1 MRHGPSAINHT
12 TIVGARGSLSR
23 KVILTRNSQTKRLE
37 PENFLRHID
46 FFEEFILPLRK
57 VEKVTTK
64 KGTTLATIEEVFK
77 VSGVPTYTFVPP
89 PRYSHM
95 KVAIR
100 TPGRCVVIEG
110 PSGIGKTSSVTQILE
125 ELGLSGGVTFLTSRD
140 PDHIEYIQELPN
152 LGDIGVVIIDDFHR
166 LDDGIKA
173 KITDFMKLLADRGDE
188 KSKLILIG
196 INKAGDRLV
205 QYGSDVGLRIDV
217 FKLEQNPP
225 ELVAR
230 LIELGEEALSVK
242 IHDKE
247 KICDICH
254 GSFQIA
260 QLLCNQICIE
270 NDVIETA
277 KSEKDVTTT
286 VDDVLDD
293 VLLALRRIFHHACV
307 EFAQGSKLRREG
319 RAPYLHILK
328 WLVDSHDWSVD
339 LRRAIKENPAHRGS
353 VGQVVSKGYLDTL
366 MRDKSAVLDEFFH
379 YQPETSVFTVEDP
392 KLVFYLR
399 SINWKSF
406 VKEVGFSTSEF
417 PGKYDVALSFAGP
430 DREFAKSLFDL
441 LSEREVSVF
450 YDENEQHRIL
460 AEKVEDYLHPIYRS
474 EAAYV
479 VPLLSPEYP
488 KRIWTKFESD
498 QFKNRF
504 GERAVI
510 PVRFR
515 TAHDGYFS
523 DASDYGSLSFDPTMS
538 CAPQLETIAE
548 TICRRLQEDRL
559 QSEGES
565 TPSVTKAN

>member
-1 MRHGPSAINHT
+1 M
-12 TIVGARGSLSR
+12 
-23 KVILTRNSQTKRLE
+23 
-37 PENFLRHID
+37 
-46 FFEEFILPLRK
+46 
-57 VEKVTTK
+57 
-64 KGTTLATIEEVFK
+64 
-77 VSGVPTYTFVPP
+77 
-89 PRYSHM
+89 
-95 KVAIR
+95 
-100 TPGRCVVIEG
+100 VIEG

-125 ELGLSGGVTFLTSRD
+125 ELGLSDGVTFLTSREPTHTD
-140 PDHIEYIQELPN
+140 YIEALPS
-152 LGDIGVVIIDDFHR
+152 LGDIGIVIIDDFHR
-166 LDDGIKA
+166 LDDSIKS
-173 KITDFMKLLADRGDE
+173 KITDFMKLLADRGDD

-225 ELVAR
+225 ELVSR
-230 LIELGEEALSVK
+230 LIELGEEALNVK

-247 KICDICH
+247 KICDVCH

-270 NDVIETA
+270 SDVIETA
-277 KSEKDVTTT
+277 KSTTDVTKT

-293 VLLALRRIFHHACV
+293 VLISLRRIFNHACV

-339 LRRAIKENPAHRGS
+339 LRRAIKDNPAHRGS

-417 PGKYDVALSFAGP
+417 PGKYDVALSFAGA
-430 DREFAKSLFDL
+430 DRQFAKTLFDL
-441 LSEREVSVF
+441 LSDREVSVF

-460 AEKVEDYLHPIYRS
+460 AEKVEAYLNPIYRS

-488 KRIWTKFESD
+488 KRIWTKFESE

-504 GERAVI
+504 GDRAVI
-510 PVRFR
+510 PLRFY
-515 TAHDGYFS
+515 TAQDGYFS
-523 DASDYGSLSFDPTMS
+523 DASDYGGLGFDPNGD
-538 CAPQLETIAE
+538 CPAQLEMIAE
-548 TICRRLQEDRL
+548 TICKRLQEDRL
-559 QSEGES
+559 QSDGDNPPLDQKDGLLTS
-565 TPSVTKAN
+565 G